1 MFDMGFT
8 ELLLVA
14 VVGLLV
20 IGPERLPGAIRTT
33 MVWVNRIRRSF
44 DEVRADVQRELHND
58 AVLRDIRESTQS
70 IKDQVDALATPLQ
83 SGLEALDEDVRQ
95 GMESIGTPAPES
107 KNQPTPVAASL
118 SDGDAQANNT
128 LNTDSNTTVNRP
140 PLSEVSQEGREP
152 TPETKTS
159 EPLVP

>member
-1 MFDMGFT
+1 MFDMGFA

-58 AVLRDIRESTQS
+58 AVLRDLRESTQN
-70 IKDQVDALATPLQ
+70 IKNEVDTITTPLK
-83 SGLEALDEDVRQ
+83 SSLETLDADVRQ
-95 GMESIGTPAPES
+95 GIESIGTMAPE
-107 KNQPTPVAASL
+107 NEPAAVTDSR
-118 SDGDAQANNT
+118 AH
-128 LNTDSNTTVNRP
+128 TDSNTAAQEP
-140 PLSEVSQEGREP
+140 PLSQARQESDES

-159 EPLVP
+159 EQLVP

>member
-1 MFDMGFT
+1 MFDMGFA

-58 AVLRDIRESTQS
+58 AVMRELRDSTQGL
-70 IKDQVDALATPLQ
+70 KEHVDTLTAPVRSELT
-83 SGLEALDEDVRQ
+83 SLDNDVRQ
-95 GMESIGTPAPES
+95 GMASIGEAVHTD
-107 KNQPTPVAASL
+107 TAS
-118 SDGDAQANNT
+118 
-128 LNTDSNTTVNRP
+128 
-140 PLSEVSQEGREP
+140 PLSHVERD
-152 TPETKTS
+152 TETSDISVDTAQMGAQDSIEDPLSISNEKVAKDDFES
-159 EPLVP
+159 EQRAP